1 MTPGE
6 GLAAVRKRLTRQPP
20 SFAALLHPHVL
31 ISNIHSVA
39 VAWSSPLVPSAG
51 PARAFTDPFGQE
63 RRVTG
68 LLDSVAA
75 LTRVRLPRVADG
87 PDAMRIA
94 VVVAGVD
101 AVPIL
106 PKTIGRDRPQYWVR
120 KSAGFC
126 CRGVWRALTRA
137 APAARCRTM
146 RRGMRAMMPILS
158 LMKVSRDRPQL
169 CARESRAFEPGDDGS
184 RVHSRPR

>member
-1 MTPGE
+1 M
-6 GLAAVRKRLTRQPP
+6 RKRLTRQPP